1 MKTKKLEKTDI
12 DLMTDIRMQ
21 YQDNNLKL
29 GMIASDEYLINQ
41 QLKQVENAKS
51 ESFEKLNT
59 LRVEEQKIIKDLEDK
74 YGEGQINLEEGI
86 FIPNS

>member
-51 ESFEKLNT
+51 ECFEKLNA

-74 YGEGQINLEEGI
+74 YGEGQINLDEGI

>member
-51 ESFEKLNT
+51 ECFEKLNT

>member
-51 ESFEKLNT
+51 ECFEKLNT
-59 LRVEEQKIIKDLEDK
+59 LRADEQKIIKDLEDK
-74 YGEGQINLEEGI
+74 YGEGQINLDEGI

>member
-29 GMIASDEYLINQ
+29 GMITSDEYIINK
-41 QLKQVENAKS
+41 QLEQIENAKS
-51 ESFEKLNT
+51 ECFEKLNI
-59 LRVEEQKIIKDLEDK
+59 LREDEQKIIKDLEDK

>member
-1 MKTKKLEKTDI
+1 
-12 DLMTDIRMQ
+12 
-21 YQDNNLKL
+21 
-29 GMIASDEYLINQ
+29 MIASDEYLINQ

-51 ESFEKLNT
+51 ECFEKLNT

>member
-29 GMIASDEYLINQ
+29 GMISSDEYIINQ
-41 QLKQVENAKS
+41 QLKQI
-51 ESFEKLNT
+51 ESRKPVCCLKN
-59 LRVEEQKIIKDLEDK
+59 
-74 YGEGQINLEEGI
+74 
-86 FIPNS
+86 IP

>member
-51 ESFEKLNT
+51 ECFEKLNA
-59 LRVEEQKIIKDLEDK
+59 LHFR
-74 YGEGQINLEEGI
+74 
-86 FIPNS
+86 NSIH

>member
-41 QLKQVENAKS
+41 QLEQVENAKS
-51 ESFEKLNT
+51 ACFEKLNT

>member
-1 MKTKKLEKTDI
+1 
-12 DLMTDIRMQ
+12 
-21 YQDNNLKL
+21 
-29 GMIASDEYLINQ
+29 
-41 QLKQVENAKS
+41 
-51 ESFEKLNT
+51 

>member
-29 GMIASDEYLINQ
+29 GMISSDEYIINQ
-41 QLKQVENAKS
+41 QLKQIENAKS
-51 ESFEKLNT
+51 ECFEKLNT
-59 LRVEEQKIIKDLEDK
+59 LRTDEQKIIKDLEDK
-74 YGEGQINLEEGI
+74 YGEGQINLDEGI

>member
-29 GMIASDEYLINQ
+29 GMISSDEYLINQ

-51 ESFEKLNT
+51 ECFEKLNV